1 MRELSKSILCLSAK
15 LASLLSGPYL
25 LCMQYHWLSRLR
37 LQFSANL
44 HQANGSYRTDLCE
57 YLAVISTWFISAVIS
72 RFMVSCS
79 VPVTGYKD
87 FFFYWFFLM
96 TVSVVYCLIVFRT
109 VMYFLGMG
117 FYVSAMVDDL
127 AATLNDL
134 NRSLQDRSIEESA
147 LANGIR
153 FHNKMIEYGSS
164 SIYVPVEIFIQVASI
179 FIYVLFNLH
188 FLITWPKV

>member
-1 MRELSKSILCLSAK
+1 
-15 LASLLSGPYL
+15 
-25 LCMQYHWLSRLR
+25 
-37 LQFSANL
+37 
-44 HQANGSYRTDLCE
+44 
-57 YLAVISTWFISAVIS
+57 
-72 RFMVSCS
+72 MVSCS

-134 NRSLQDRSIEESA
+134 NRSLQDRSIKESA
-147 LANGIR
+147 LANGIP

-164 SIYVPVEIFIQVASI
+164 SIYVPVKIFIHVPVEIFIFV
-179 FIYVLFNLH
+179 VFNLN
-188 FLITWPKV
+188 FSILKSSEYLWPKHE